1 MADIQERD
9 PSRHLSVFNRLTI
22 GELKKAWDGLKSAAK
37 LRFGGAEGTQVRVA
51 KDERIAAAIR
61 ECIDAKG
68 GDVSAR
74 AHTVELGTLYLN
86 LSEAERRIF
95 HETLARDFDTDG
107 ELLRTRLQV
116 WQGAQTREDRT
127 RAEIALKEALVPPRA
142 RLLKQFASLPNGL
155 KFLIDMR
162 AALQAQAKEDP
173 GLYKLSLDLKEIL
186 ASWFDVGLLDLREIT
201 WESSAALLEKLI
213 AYEAVHKIA
222 SWDDLRKRLASDRL
236 CFAFFHNK
244 MPGEPLIFVEVA
256 LVDKMSDNIAVLLE
270 TEAQETDTPRPT
282 TAIFYSIT
290 NTQPGLSG
298 IHLGNF
304 LIKTVVEKLSRER
317 RTLKHFA
324 TLSPVP
330 GLRGWLEPR
339 LVKGEEGLLTT
350 DERHTIQ
357 EHCDDGNVALRL
369 QEVLAGPWHADPA
382 AAAWLK
388 PILLR
393 LCARYL
399 AAGGT
404 AGRSLDPVAHFHL
417 NNGARLERINWL
429 ANVSETGIEGS
440 YGIMVNYYYKL
451 SDIEKNH
458 EGYVAKRKIAL
469 GREVRA
475 LLKKG
480 E

>member
-1 MADIQERD
+1 MADVEDRD
-9 PSRHLSVFNRLTI
+9 PSKPLAVFNRLTI
-22 GELKKAWDGLKSAAK
+22 GELKKAWEGLKSVAK
-37 LRFGGAEGTQVRVA
+37 LRFGGAEETESRAA
-51 KDERIAAAIR
+51 KEARITAAIR
-61 ECIDAKG
+61 ECVYAKG
-68 GDVSAR
+68 GEASGR
-74 AHTVELGTLYLN
+74 THTVELGTLYLN
-86 LSEAERRIF
+86 LSEAERRTF
-95 HETLARDFDTDG
+95 HETLARDFDTD
-107 ELLRTRLQV
+107 EALLRTCAEV
-116 WQGAQTREDRT
+116 WQTARTRQVRI
-127 RAEIALKEALVPPRA
+127 RAEIALKEALVPPRV

-162 AALQAQAKEDP
+162 ADLLAQAQDDP

-201 WESSAALLEKLI
+201 WESPAALLEKLI
-213 AYEAVHKIA
+213 EYEAVHKID
-222 SWDDLRKRLASDRL
+222 SWGDLRKRLASDRL

-256 LVDKMSDNIAVLLE
+256 LVDRMSDNIAALLE
-270 TEAQETDTPRPT
+270 TEGRTTDTPRPT

-290 NTQPGLSG
+290 NTQPGLAG

-304 LIKTVVEKLSRER
+304 LIKTVVENLSREHS
-317 RTLKHFA
+317 TLKHFA

-330 GLRGWLEPR
+330 GFRDWLAPR
-339 LVKGEEGLLTT
+339 LEKEAEDLLTT
-350 DERHTIQ
+350 GERSTVLANCG
-357 EHCDDGNVALRL
+357 EGNAVLRL
-369 QEVLAGPWHADPA
+369 QEFLAGPWHEEPA

-388 PILLR
+388 PILMR

-404 AGRSLDPVAHFHL
+404 AGRALDPVAHFHL

-429 ANVSETGIEGS
+429 ANVSETGMARS
-440 YGIMVNYYYKL
+440 YGMMVNYYYKL

-458 EGYVAKRKIAL
+458 EGYAAKKKIAL

-475 LLKKG
+475 LLKKQ